1 MFVHVGINHFAIDVA
16 NYSNLTIIIILSIH
30 TSKFKLAV
38 DYTDHAKL

>member
-1 MFVHVGINHFAIDVA
+1 MFVHVGINHFVVDVA
-16 NYSNLTIIIILSIH
+16 NYANLSIIILSIH